1 MNGLASVLLS
11 SFLGGCLGAV
21 AGSFLNVVIHR
32 VPRLIEAGGERISL
46 TAYVS
51 GLAWPAS
58 HCPSCERHLNR
69 RDNIPILSYVML
81 HGRCRFCRTSYGAHY
96 LMVELFTA
104 AAFAYCAFMF
114 GLTPKAFLGATT
126 IAGLIALCVIDI
138 EEQLLPDA
146 ILAPLFCLSFAY
158 HVLYAGGT
166 FDAALGAVM
175 GYGVLWLIR
184 VSYQYYRG
192 TEGLGYGDVK
202 LAAAI
207 GAWVG
212 MEAIPVVLFIAFAAG
227 VMAMLPLALLGR
239 IGKGAPIP
247 FGPFLAFGGLCGFL
261 VPNLGAIGT
270 RIFFPV

>member
-58 HCPSCERHLNR
+58 HCPSCERHLKP
-69 RDNIPILSYVML
+69 RDNIPILSYFML

-104 AAFAYCAFMF
+104 VAFAYCAFMF
-114 GLTPKAFLGATT
+114 GLTPKAFLGATI
-126 IAGLIALCVIDI
+126 IAGLIALCAIDI

-166 FDAALGAVM
+166 FDAALGAGV
-175 GYGVLWLIR
+175 GYGALWLIR

-207 GAWVG
+207 GAWAG

-227 VMAMLPLALLGR
+227 VMVMLPLALLGR
-239 IGKGAPIP
+239 IGKDAPIP
-247 FGPFLAFGGLCGFL
+247 FGPFLAFAGLCGFL
-261 VPNLGAIGT
+261 VPHLGAIGT
-270 RIFFPV
+270 RILFPV

>member
-1 MNGLASVLLS
+1 MNGLVSVLLS
-11 SFLGGCLGAV
+11 SLLGGCFGAI

-32 VPRLIEAGGERISL
+32 VPRLIEAGGGRISL
-46 TAYVS
+46 AEYVS

-58 HCPSCERHLNR
+58 HCPSCERHLNL

-96 LMVELFTA
+96 VIVELLTA

-114 GLTPKAFLGATT
+114 GLTPKAFLSATF
-126 IAGLIALCVIDI
+126 IAGLVALCVIDI

-146 ILAPLFCLSFAY
+146 VLAPLFCLGFAF
-158 HVLYAGGT
+158 HVLYAGGVI
-166 FDAALGAVM
+166 DAALGAVV
-175 GYGVLWLIR
+175 GYAVLWLIR
-184 VSYQYYRG
+184 VSYRG
-192 TEGLGYGDVK
+192 YSGIEGMGYGDVK
-202 LAAAI
+202 LAAAL

-212 MEAIPVVLFIAFAAG
+212 MEAIPAVLFIAFAGG
-227 VMAMLPLALLGR
+227 VALMLPLTLLGR

-261 VPNLGAIGT
+261 VPHLGAIGT
-270 RIFFPV
+270 RIFLPT